1 MRPRGSNY
9 ALRRETPIHGET
21 HRNPVLGFDRV
32 AICALTIGR
41 IEIVSLPISG
51 LTNDRDSRS
60 YGYSWEALG
69 YWVTG

>member
-32 AICALTIGR
+32 AIALAQLDG
-41 IEIVSLPISG
+41 
-51 LTNDRDSRS
+51 
-60 YGYSWEALG
+60 
-69 YWVTG
+69 